1 MKDIILIEA
10 SSKSTYQRKYK
21 CPYCEQKFER
31 TKLHIHI
38 QNKHEEL
45 IPEEYTALRVA
56 FNTINNKTEGHCIMC
71 GKVSDWNEDKGRYE
85 RLCNDP
91 KCHEAYKRM
100 AAERN
105 KKKYGTERLQSDPR
119 YAEEVQR
126 KALQG
131 RRIAGKYKFPDGGE
145 IDYLGAYERRLL
157 EFMDKVMKCKSEDI
171 AAPGPTI
178 KYMYQDKEHL
188 YISDFYYIP
197 YNLIIEV
204 KDGGDNP
211 NTNPALRGYKTER
224 QEAKE
229 AAVKA
234 TGKYNYVRQ
243 TNNDFSQIMSIMA
256 VLKYNL
262 QNECYDPI
270 IKINEMALQEQLNQ
284 TKYTTINNI
293 KNIVS
298 KIYKKTKLDEKPP
311 VGNQNCMLCV
321 WCAEAQI
328 RGIDILPRPVYS
340 PRDIIFKQRGYDI
353 VNNPSK
359 VKINNLNDIKSILLR
374 DNNSRYYVH
383 VNWKNSTSGH
393 EFIITNIDNKIY
405 VIDGQAGLIEF
416 IDNNK
421 GRYYFKDIN
430 YSNSYIVR
438 MDNKEIN
445 NDILKYNDIKYL
457 IEWNEEKDIAYME
470 SDEYKNLNEYTLSE
484 SVKYNKIYYGLT
496 EKEAKQK
503 KLVYKGNPKFTH
515 KGVNTSLSGLKR
527 FIKDNNLYSI
537 ITKYTIVDKSV
548 FDVDESV
555 DKDDKYGMIAVKI
568 PFEFEITNVHD
579 LDLSNLNESV
589 NNNELSN
596 LVDICKQLSTYE
608 YILVDENKN
617 IECNTAKTNW
627 NNHRTLSVSD
637 FVKCHGGIC
646 YDYVNYE
653 TTKVKAKFKTFFTGF
668 VKNKIV
674 EDTHTYLLAY
684 IDDYVYWLECSWKI
698 HIGVYK
704 FNSEDEAISYI
715 VNILRR
721 DNMED
726 FTVEYKPNSS
736 LVGISVND
744 FITKMIDLPDYKYKN
759 IKNPKCENIYKIK
772 LDNNGNIIEEKSKSL
787 NESILFNEKDIYY
800 NKDKFDSGEINL
812 CFITGHSGS
821 GKSTMARDM
830 QKNNVEHYELDDL
843 QCIKDHFTMS
853 QLKEYGDLIYSYF
866 NGPGKKFYITYKEL
880 VDNKIPGS
888 EYEDK
893 LFPGF
898 VHYAMQYAKSHKD
911 RKYVIEGVWLFC
923 NDDNGS
929 PWFKPEEFKDYAF
942 YIKGTSMIV
951 SKWRAAKRDAEDNDN
966 SFDRLRYSSKDFFFN
981 NWKWYFIDEKQI
993 NVFRDY
999 FKKISVNE
1007 SVSLY
1012 NSSKDFKYNGLS
1024 KYKMIIVGEMHYTG
1038 MVDVY
1043 RKLLSTYKFD
1053 YFIAEFADMD
1063 RSFTREE
1070 LKQKM
1075 DNCTRGS
1082 YESDP
1087 SRPCDDQYNY
1097 WLYKIAYDF
1106 NIPLIGCNP
1115 IDKKHK
1121 NMNEEDR
1128 DREAYMLSVI
1138 KEFESKGR
1146 CLVQLGDHHLRSIPI
1161 TKEFLEY
1168 CNDTTDD
1175 RGIYK
1180 NIDDLVVENSSPIW
1194 DEYNNKPNVL
1204 LLRVKSEYDN
1214 EINFM
1219 KNINESLLYESDD
1232 ASKLDKNF
1240 KHKSGIEFD
1249 IVDIRDKKV
1258 KENID
1263 EIKGKYKDYF
1273 KGFAAFEKGTD
1284 NFAGFIR
1291 IWPDWVLE
1299 EKYHG
1304 NLISPVEVKSKYRG
1318 YGLGRLLVE
1327 KSMEKFNAN
1336 MLMVAKD
1343 NEVAINMYKKLGFSI
1358 SQNTKWKNEDYY
1370 IMTTNTVKLLKSTN
1384 KITEDMSGTIGAALA
1399 PTTKGAN
1406 IIKPLPVPT
1415 PYESDPDH
1423 YLVINTRPDQKL
1435 SYSITRDPL
1444 QYTLYSV
1451 DPQEKGFYK
1460 VFKSDKGKISK
1471 NYLTFKIKDKKK
1483 AKELYENLTELY
1495 KRNLTFMD
1503 HGLSSDVNENYIYS
1517 YLTDGN
1523 NIITPDQILFDNRFE
1538 LVRSFEESVNYESS
1552 KIYNYLL
1559 NGYSIE
1565 DELNILSEQVKE
1577 LEEDINE

>member
-45 IPEEYTALRVA
+45 IPEGYTALRVA

-131 RRIAGKYKFPDGGE
+131 RRIAGKYKFTDGGE

-262 QNECYDPI
+262 QNEYYDPI
-270 IKINEMALQEQLNQ
+270 MRINESMLLEEQYNQ
-284 TKYTTINNI
+284 KITIYEI
-293 KNIVS
+293 KSIAS
-298 KIYKKTKLDEKPP
+298 KIAQKTKSDEKPP
-311 VGNQNCMLCV
+311 TGNQNCMLCT
-321 WCAEAQI
+321 WCTEAQI
-328 RGIDILPRPVYS
+328 RGINILPRPIYS
-340 PRDIIFKQRGYDI
+340 PRDIAFKQKGYNI
-353 VNNPSK
+353 IKNPSK
-359 VKINNLNDIKSILLR
+359 TLINNLDHVKSILLR
-374 DNNSRYYVH
+374 HNNSRYYVH

-405 VIDGQAGLIEF
+405 VIDSQAGLVES
-416 IDNNK
+416 IDSQAGK
-421 GRYYFKDIN
+421 YYFKDIN

-457 IEWNEEKDIAYME
+457 IEWDEEKDIAYME
-470 SDEYKNLNEYTLSE
+470 SDEYKNLNEAFLLKS
-484 SVKYNKIYYGLT
+484 
-496 EKEAKQK
+496 
-503 KLVYKGNPKFTH
+503 KL
-515 KGVNTSLSGLKR
+515 SLSKFLR
-527 FIKDNNLYSI
+527 DNS
-537 ITKYTIVDKSV
+537 
-548 FDVDESV
+548 
-555 DKDDKYGMIAVKI
+555 
-568 PFEFEITNVHD
+568 
-579 LDLSNLNESV
+579 
-589 NNNELSN
+589 
-596 LVDICKQLSTYE
+596 
-608 YILVDENKN
+608 
-617 IECNTAKTNW
+617 
-627 NNHRTLSVSD
+627 
-637 FVKCHGGIC
+637 
-646 YDYVNYE
+646 
-653 TTKVKAKFKTFFTGF
+653 
-668 VKNKIV
+668 
-674 EDTHTYLLAY
+674 
-684 IDDYVYWLECSWKI
+684 IDDAYELYDWM
-698 HIGVYK
+698 H
-704 FNSEDEAISYI
+704 
-715 VNILRR
+715 
-721 DNMED
+721 
-726 FTVEYKPNSS
+726 
-736 LVGISVND
+736 
-744 FITKMIDLPDYKYKN
+744 KN
-759 IKNPKCENIYKIK
+759 IKYKSTGKYQSPEETIKRLSGDCHDQSELAYQCLIRLGYQVGKVFMVEYYDYEKPGGRTHTLTYFLSNNNYYWFENAWENKAGIHKLKGKQFIEILKPVFEAWDWSGKCDKLYWTPFRANPKYGCDLGEYVGLLTPEKEPKKNIYYK
-772 LDNNGNIIEEKSKSL
+772 DKSL

-812 CFITGHSGS
+812 CFVTGHSGS

-866 NGPGKKFYITYKEL
+866 NGPGKKFYMTYQEL

-993 NVFRDY
+993 NRFRNY
-999 FKKISVNE
+999 FKKIS
-1007 SVSLY
+1007 
-1012 NSSKDFKYNGLS
+1012 
-1024 KYKMIIVGEMHYTG
+1024 
-1038 MVDVY
+1038 
-1043 RKLLSTYKFD
+1043 
-1053 YFIAEFADMD
+1053 
-1063 RSFTREE
+1063 
-1070 LKQKM
+1070 
-1075 DNCTRGS
+1075 
-1082 YESDP
+1082 
-1087 SRPCDDQYNY
+1087 
-1097 WLYKIAYDF
+1097 
-1106 NIPLIGCNP
+1106 
-1115 IDKKHK
+1115 
-1121 NMNEEDR
+1121 
-1128 DREAYMLSVI
+1128 
-1138 KEFESKGR
+1138 
-1146 CLVQLGDHHLRSIPI
+1146 
-1161 TKEFLEY
+1161 
-1168 CNDTTDD
+1168 
-1175 RGIYK
+1175 
-1180 NIDDLVVENSSPIW
+1180 
-1194 DEYNNKPNVL
+1194 
-1204 LLRVKSEYDN
+1204 
-1214 EINFM
+1214 
-1219 KNINESLLYESDD
+1219 INESSLYESDD

-1240 KHKSGIEFD
+1240 KSKSGIEFD

-1258 KENID
+1258 KGNID

-1273 KGFAAFEKGTD
+1273 KGFAAFEKETD

-1318 YGLGRLLVE
+1318 YGLGKLLVKKAIE
-1327 KSMEKFNAN
+1327 KYDAN

-1483 AKELYENLTELY
+1483 AKELYENLIELY

>member
-45 IPEEYTALRVA
+45 IPEGYTALRVA

-131 RRIAGKYKFPDGGE
+131 RRIAGKYKFSDGGE

-224 QEAKE
+224 QQAKE

-234 TGKYNYVRQ
+234 TGKYNYIRL
-243 TNNDFSQIMSIMA
+243 TNNDFGQLMSIMA

-270 IKINEMALQEQLNQ
+270 MRINEMVLIEQLE
-284 TKYTTINNI
+284 
-293 KNIVS
+293 S
-298 KIYKKTKLDEKPP
+298 KLS
-311 VGNQNCMLCV
+311 L
-321 WCAEAQI
+321 
-328 RGIDILPRPVYS
+328 
-340 PRDIIFKQRGYDI
+340 
-353 VNNPSK
+353 SK
-359 VKINNLNDIKSILLR
+359 FLR
-374 DNNSRYYVH
+374 DNS
-383 VNWKNSTSGH
+383 
-393 EFIITNIDNKIY
+393 
-405 VIDGQAGLIEF
+405 
-416 IDNNK
+416 
-421 GRYYFKDIN
+421 
-430 YSNSYIVR
+430 
-438 MDNKEIN
+438 
-445 NDILKYNDIKYL
+445 
-457 IEWNEEKDIAYME
+457 
-470 SDEYKNLNEYTLSE
+470 
-484 SVKYNKIYYGLT
+484 
-496 EKEAKQK
+496 
-503 KLVYKGNPKFTH
+503 
-515 KGVNTSLSGLKR
+515 
-527 FIKDNNLYSI
+527 
-537 ITKYTIVDKSV
+537 
-548 FDVDESV
+548 
-555 DKDDKYGMIAVKI
+555 
-568 PFEFEITNVHD
+568 
-579 LDLSNLNESV
+579 
-589 NNNELSN
+589 
-596 LVDICKQLSTYE
+596 
-608 YILVDENKN
+608 
-617 IECNTAKTNW
+617 
-627 NNHRTLSVSD
+627 
-637 FVKCHGGIC
+637 
-646 YDYVNYE
+646 
-653 TTKVKAKFKTFFTGF
+653 
-668 VKNKIV
+668 
-674 EDTHTYLLAY
+674 
-684 IDDYVYWLECSWKI
+684 IDDVYELYDWM
-698 HIGVYK
+698 H
-704 FNSEDEAISYI
+704 
-715 VNILRR
+715 
-721 DNMED
+721 
-726 FTVEYKPNSS
+726 
-736 LVGISVND
+736 
-744 FITKMIDLPDYKYKN
+744 KN
-759 IKNPKCENIYKIK
+759 IKYKSTGKYQSPEETIKRLSGDCHDQAELAYRCLMKLGYQVGKVFMVEYYDYEKPGGRTHTLTYFLSNNNYYWFENAWGNKAGIHKLKGKQFVEILKPVFEAWDWSGKCDKLYWTPFRANPKYGCDLGEYVGLLTPEKEPKKNIYYK
-772 LDNNGNIIEEKSKSL
+772 DKSL
-787 NESILFNEKDIYY
+787 NESILFSEKDIYY

-866 NGPGKKFYITYKEL
+866 NGPGKKFYMTYQEL

-898 VHYAMQYAKSHKD
+898 VHYSMQYAKSHKD

-966 SFDRLRYSSKDFFFN
+966 SFDRLRYSSKNFFFN

-993 NVFRDY
+993 NRFRNY
-999 FKKISVNE
+999 FKKILVNE

-1012 NSSKDFKYNGLS
+1012 NSDSDINYNQLS
-1024 KYKMIIVGEMHYTG
+1024 KYKMIIVGEIHNNRMIN
-1038 MVDVY
+1038 MY
-1043 RKLLSTYKFD
+1043 RKLLSAYKFD
-1053 YFIAEFADMD
+1053 YLIAEFADID

-1075 DNCTRGS
+1075 DNATNGL
-1082 YESDP
+1082 YNYDP
-1087 SRPCDDQYNY
+1087 SRPCDYQYNY
-1097 WLYKIAYDF
+1097 WIYKLAYDF
-1106 NIPLIGCNP
+1106 DIPLIGCNP
-1115 IDKKHK
+1115 VNKKYK
-1121 NMNEEDR
+1121 NMNDEDKN
-1128 DREAYMLSVI
+1128 REAYMLSVI

-1180 NIDDLVVENSSPIW
+1180 NIDDLIVENSSPIW
-1194 DEYNNKPNVL
+1194 DEYNNKPNIL

-1258 KENID
+1258 KGNID